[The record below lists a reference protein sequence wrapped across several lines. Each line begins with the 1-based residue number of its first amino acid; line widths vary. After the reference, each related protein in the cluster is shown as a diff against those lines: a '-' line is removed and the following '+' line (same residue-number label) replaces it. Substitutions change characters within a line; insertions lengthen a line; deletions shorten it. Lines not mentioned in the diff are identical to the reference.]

1 MRQLDDIYCEACHN
15 FALAWQNWRG
25 SAIAPHRA
33 SVRIDDIQRELPY
46 VSVVEVISE
55 DMCKFRIAGTALC
68 EAVGIELT
76 GKNYYDFTT
85 PEARQLRVVRTKQI
99 AGLPCG
105 CHFVFPILYRS
116 GEIIPTEV
124 LSLPVLP
131 DNPDAAPQI
140 FTIAM
145 PMKQT
150 HLMDPHDT
158 PLKMPEAEGFHFID
172 VGAGVPDDHLK
183 LFERPAATLL
193 PCAEMP

>member
-1 MRQLDDIYCEACHN
+1 M
-15 FALAWQNWRG
+15 
-25 SAIAPHRA
+25 
-33 SVRIDDIQRELPY
+33 
-46 VSVVEVISE
+46 
-55 DMCKFRIAGTALC
+55 
-68 EAVGIELT
+68 
-76 GKNYYDFTT
+76 
-85 PEARQLRVVRTKQI
+85 VRTKQI